1 MVAGTELS
9 EGSLTYLMPELG
21 RLEHLGIL
29 EQASLALCS
38 PYAATCLLNGSLTS
52 HKVARGSKDDGWVG
66 R

>member
-21 RLEHLGIL
+21 RLEHLEIL

-38 PYAATCLLNGSLTS
+38 PCVAPCLLHGSLTS
-52 HKVARGSKDDGWVG
+52 YKVAQGSTGD